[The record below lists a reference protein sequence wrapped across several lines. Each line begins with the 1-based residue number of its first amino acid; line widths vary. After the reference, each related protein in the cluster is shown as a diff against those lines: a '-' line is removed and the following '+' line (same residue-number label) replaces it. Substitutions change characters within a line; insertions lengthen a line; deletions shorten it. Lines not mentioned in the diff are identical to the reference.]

1 MPVTEY
7 LMSPGS
13 FDLDL
18 VADCPDDIKL
28 LCQPGANILI
38 TDVDLGD
45 DITDPYDLADL
56 AIYNSII
63 LDRVYKT
70 GHLEGCGLLG
80 YLESEKGYA
89 GNITVG
95 GHGDLG
101 VAYPATISDIMP
113 SWFDGTAQSGGLR
126 SGTAYSATGTTVN
139 ELDEF
144 AYLPPFKGPL
154 DTAMQQTGNE
164 YRCNP
169 AGVVDWGTAS
179 ALFVSTP
186 TTAIYPGHAGHD
198 RSVTVLETAE
208 CEIRESL
215 RQWRNYALANTS
227 DGLGAVGTSGGSGAV
242 KRWYPAGNYWTLL
255 TGEVVEVPST
265 DFTDATNVAQAI
277 ADRYGDV
284 RYEITV
290 SVLEPCISN
299 LLTPGDWTQI
309 YDPDAN
315 FYDITNPLD
324 FEGGVIW
331 PKAVRVVG
339 YTWPLLR
346 GMGVYVAYDDN
357 TPTLKRISDYVAWEN
372 GEDGTIPATE
382 LVIGEKPLPR
392 IPDAYGSAI
401 D

>member
-1 MPVTEY
+1 MPVTEV
-7 LMSPGS
+7 LMGPGS
-13 FDLDL
+13 FELDL
-18 VADCPDDIKL
+18 VADCPDDIKR
-28 LCQPGANILI
+28 LCRPGANII
-38 TDVDLGD
+38 VTDIDLGD
-45 DITDPYDLADL
+45 DITDPYVLADL

-63 LDRVYKT
+63 LDRVFKT
-70 GHLEGCGLLG
+70 GHLEGCGMLG

-89 GNITVG
+89 GAASAG
-95 GHGDLG
+95 GHGNLG

-113 SWFDGTAQSGGLR
+113 KWFTGGAQSGGLR
-126 SGTAYSATGTTVN
+126 SGTAHSATSTTVN
-139 ELDEF
+139 NLDQF

-169 AGVVDWGTAS
+169 AGIVDWGTAS
-179 ALFVSTP
+179 ALFQSTP
-186 TTAIYPGHAGHD
+186 TTAIFPGHAGHD

-215 RQWRNYALANTS
+215 RKFRNQAEVKDSTGS
-227 DGLGAVGTSGGSGAV
+227 PTTDVGGAGVL
-242 KRWYPAGNYWTLL
+242 RWYPAGDYWILCTPQ
-255 TGEVVEVPST
+255 VVEVPSSS
-265 DFTDATNVAQAI
+265 FTDASNVASAL
-277 ADRYGDV
+277 ADKYADV
-284 RYEITV
+284 RYEVTV
-290 SVLEPCISN
+290 SVNEPCISK
-299 LLTPGDWTQI
+299 LITPGDWTQL
-309 YDPDAN
+309 YDPDAD
-315 FYDITNPLD
+315 FYDLANPLD

-357 TPTLKRISDYVAWEN
+357 TPTLKRISDYIAWEN
-372 GEDGTIPATE
+372 NADGTIPATE

>member
-1 MPVTEY
+1 MPVTEA

-28 LCQPGANILI
+28 LCRPGANII
-38 TDVDLGD
+38 VTDVDLGD

-63 LDRVYKT
+63 LDRTYKT
-70 GHLEGCGLLG
+70 GHLEGCGMLG

-89 GNITVG
+89 GSQSAG
-95 GHGDLG
+95 GHGDL
-101 VAYPATISDIMP
+101 VTWPATISDIVAA
-113 SWFDGTAQSGGLR
+113 WFNGTARSNGLR
-126 SGTAYSATGTTVN
+126 SGTAFSATSTTVGDIFQ
-139 ELDEF
+139 L

-154 DTAMQQTGNE
+154 DTVMQQTGNE

-169 AGVVDWGTAS
+169 SGVVDWGTAA
-179 ALFVSTP
+179 ALFASTP

-215 RQWRNYALANTS
+215 RQFRNIAETIDMFPNTVTT
-227 DGLGAVGTSGGSGAV
+227 GGAGAGV
-242 KRWYPAGNYWTLL
+242 LRWYPAGDYWQLITPQR
-255 TGEVVEVPST
+255 VEVPSLDLGDT
-265 DFTDATNVAQAI
+265 TNIADAI
-277 ADRYGDV
+277 AAKYADIRF
-284 RYEITV
+284 EITV
-290 SVLEPCISN
+290 SVIEPCISK
-299 LLTPGDWTQI
+299 LITPGDWTGL

-331 PKAVRVVG
+331 PKAIRVVG

-346 GMGVYVAYDDN
+346 GMGVYVAYDGN
-357 TPTLKRISDYVAWEN
+357 TPKVKRISDFIAWEN
-372 GEDGTIPATE
+372 NEDGTIPATE
-382 LVIGEKPLPR
+382 LVIGDKPLPR
-392 IPDAYGSAI
+392 IADAYGSAI